1 LVDPTARLLA
11 SSLSRKMA
19 ADGRLDVP
27 AWLEEAPASLRP
39 ALAAATLDGRYA
51 GVPNSVDVLRRLR
64 GRLAKLRI
72 DAEIALN
79 HRRQQEALARGDEAT
94 VRAISLREIELIRT
108 KQRLQP

>member
-1 LVDPTARLLA
+1 
-11 SSLSRKMA
+11 
-19 ADGRLDVP
+19 
-27 AWLEEAPASLRP
+27 
-39 ALAAATLDGRYA
+39 
-51 GVPNSVDVLRRLR
+51 
-64 GRLAKLRI
+64 LAKLRI